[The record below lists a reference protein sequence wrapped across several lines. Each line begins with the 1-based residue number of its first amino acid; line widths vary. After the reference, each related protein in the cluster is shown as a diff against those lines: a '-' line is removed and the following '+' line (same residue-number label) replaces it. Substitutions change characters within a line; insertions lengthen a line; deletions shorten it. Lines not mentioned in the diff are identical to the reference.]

1 MGERTTNNATTT
13 TNKHQFRADY
23 GTPPLKQLFA
33 KRAVTFLE
41 HQFFNIK
48 ISQRSANNQA
58 TPFGAALNDQGRSNK
73 AAMHEI
79 LNVLAAESNMGG
91 SGNDTGDQIWK
102 KLYYCIRCGVDD
114 ETDDTTSK
122 FTAGVSPQ
130 LRQPVEAALHHLK
143 TCRGSD
149 GNTTTATASY
159 GGNKPEWATRLYSAS
174 MGVQPGTYQFA
185 VLKLLSQ
192 CGGCLGGGGNGG
204 GNGNGGTHKR
214 LESLQ
219 LLNFQVQDYMWQRL
233 VVSIATSSLLQ
244 HVQERYHVRDLAQTI
259 TAFGPKHFSP
269 NNERPLL
276 YFQVLL
282 LAQEFE
288 LALDYLV
295 QQHRQVDAVHFA
307 LALHHYGALRVVGEN
322 DPVQFNYVRNTYG
335 LCDSERRN
343 FDYLQLVSGYV
354 QSFSKWWPGRAA
366 DYYVMLEGPE
376 RIRCLTDLIVKTR
389 NHNLLTVLVGSP
401 YDDHKSVLEELLT
414 EEEYLSCMESSATLA
429 QHQGECDVSVTLYH
443 RCKKYTHAMA
453 VLNKELSS
461 VMRPTVPKER
471 RDYIEGMARNF
482 VRQGL
487 SQVQRPRPNDQ
498 MFEHHSITLKRLLN
512 MSVFFKRMESQ
523 EWSKAHEAAAQS
535 RIVNVDAS
543 RMQHNVQETI
553 RTSFNALDNAV
564 KMNVAL
570 FLTEY
575 MRCLYELFQFNVNG
589 QAPSDTLRQTLH
601 EIRRRADIVFQHAV
615 CIQGQQ
621 YQFSTDDQ
629 NKLMKYL
636 SLMKL

>member
-269 NNERPLL
+269 KK
-276 YFQVLL
+276 
-282 LAQEFE
+282 
-288 LALDYLV
+288 
-295 QQHRQVDAVHFA
+295 
-307 LALHHYGALRVVGEN
+307 
-322 DPVQFNYVRNTYG
+322 
-335 LCDSERRN
+335 
-343 FDYLQLVSGYV
+343 VST
-354 QSFSKWWPGRAA
+354 S
-366 DYYVMLEGPE
+366 
-376 RIRCLTDLIVKTR
+376 I
-389 NHNLLTVLVGSP
+389 
-401 YDDHKSVLEELLT
+401 
-414 EEEYLSCMESSATLA
+414 
-429 QHQGECDVSVTLYH
+429 
-443 RCKKYTHAMA
+443 
-453 VLNKELSS
+453 
-461 VMRPTVPKER
+461 
-471 RDYIEGMARNF
+471 
-482 VRQGL
+482 RQGL
-487 SQVQRPRPNDQ
+487 GMD
-498 MFEHHSITLKRLLN
+498 
-512 MSVFFKRMESQ
+512 
-523 EWSKAHEAAAQS
+523 AAQCG
-535 RIVNVDAS
+535 
-543 RMQHNVQETI
+543 
-553 RTSFNALDNAV
+553 
-564 KMNVAL
+564 
-570 FLTEY
+570 FLIGVRPIIEY
-575 MRCLYELFQFNVNG
+575 LATPFWHGISDRCLLKSHCEMYKYTNT
-589 QAPSDTLRQTLH
+589 D
-601 EIRRRADIVFQHAV
+601 VFIHSFF
-615 CIQGQQ
+615 IQ
-621 YQFSTDDQ
+621 SVI
-629 NKLMKYL
+629 
-636 SLMKL
+636 